1 MLKEIAERIKALPP
15 LPQNPLLY
23 IFSLNFFVK
32 EQLDKTLLSALLKNS
47 KNIIHP
53 YM

>member
-15 LPQNPLLY
+15 LPHNSLLH
-23 IFSLNFFVK
+23 IFSLNLFVK
-32 EQLDKTLLSALLKNS
+32 EQLDKPLLSALLKNS
-47 KNIIHP
+47 KNLIHP